1 MGRVGKMITSTA
13 NAQVKQL
20 IQLHKKA
27 KIRNA
32 QDVFV
37 VEGMK
42 MFREAPRDRIAKA
55 YVSSSFYEEAER
67 RTLLEGLSYEVVED
81 QVFRAM
87 SDTQTPQGVL
97 CILRQYHY
105 GLEELL
111 GKTGSPK
118 SGEPSPLLLVLENL
132 QDPGNLGTILRTAE
146 GAGVTG
152 VILNRGSVDIYNPK
166 TIRST
171 MGSIYR
177 VPFLYAEDLQ
187 EILGILR
194 QRGIR
199 SFAAHLKGADF
210 YDQENYQGGTAFLIG
225 NESNGLS
232 QELSDFADAYIR
244 IPMEG
249 QLESLNAAVS
259 AAILMYEA
267 YRQRR

>member
-118 SGEPSPLLLVLENL
+118 VGSQTLCFWS
-132 QDPGNLGTILRTAE
+132 LR
-146 GAGVTG
+146 
-152 VILNRGSVDIYNPK
+152 
-166 TIRST
+166 
-171 MGSIYR
+171 IYR
-177 VPFLYAEDLQ
+177 IR
-187 EILGILR
+187 EIWEPYCGLR
-194 QRGIR
+194 RER
-199 SFAAHLKGADF
+199 
-210 YDQENYQGGTAFLIG
+210 
-225 NESNGLS
+225 ESPG
-232 QELSDFADAYIR
+232 
-244 IPMEG
+244 
-249 QLESLNAAVS
+249 
-259 AAILMYEA
+259 
-267 YRQRR
+267 